1 MFLRRG
7 RFFYHLGVELAL
19 KYRFALLFGFVLGLT
34 GSLVFLRAAPL
45 LQRRF
50 LTPTQRVAIVGDFT
64 PTTLPLAIQTLISQG
79 LTTAALDGSA
89 APGLATSWEATDSG
103 KTYVFHL
110 RTDAHWHNG
119 KTVEAEDV
127 NYNIRDVTVTPIDKQ
142 TLAISLREPYSPFPP
157 LVAKP
162 LFKAGLL
169 GFGPY
174 RVDAIRLKGDSVQYL
189 KLLPVDRTVA
199 HVKEFRFFRTET
211 LAKIAYQRGDIDVLE
226 DVTSSKKLDNL
237 GKTNVERITQ
247 YDRVVGL
254 FFNMNDQRLSERSF
268 RQGLSYGVPD
278 LGEEA
283 AYSPFPKNSWAQT
296 DTVKKYHFDEA
307 QAKKLLNNTS
317 AASASAELTISTFL
331 PLSSVAETIAKSWAA
346 LGVPTN
352 TKIINDT
359 SEGYQILLTTL
370 TLPPDPDQYLLW
382 HSTQKDTNLT
392 GYKLNAKTDKLLEDG
407 RREGDTEKRKKIY
420 ADFARRLTDDTPVR
434 FLYYPKTYTIKR
446 LGR

>member
-1 MFLRRG
+1 MFFRQS
-7 RFFYHLGVELAL
+7 RFLYRLGVELAL
-19 KYRFALLFGFVLGLT
+19 KYRFALIFGFVLGLT
-34 GSLVFLRAAPL
+34 GSLAFLRAAPL

-50 LTPTQRVAIVGDFT
+50 LTPTQRVGIVGDFT
-64 PTTLPLAIQTLISQG
+64 PTTLPLAVQALISQG
-79 LTTAALDGSA
+79 LTTAAPDGSA
-89 APGLATSWEATDSG
+89 TAGLASSWEATDSG
-103 KTYVFHL
+103 KTYVFRL

-119 KTVEAEDV
+119 KTVEAADV
-127 NYNIRDVTVTPIDKQ
+127 NYNIRDVAIHPIDKQ
-142 TLAISLREPYSPFPP
+142 TLTITLREPYSPFPT
-157 LVAKP
+157 LVEKP
-162 LFKAGLL
+162 IFKAGLV

-174 RVDAIRLKGDSVQYL
+174 RVDSIRLKGDSVQYL
-189 KLLPVDRTVA
+189 KLLPVDRKIS
-199 HVKEFRFFRTET
+199 HVKEFRFYRTET
-211 LAKIAYQRGDIDVLE
+211 QAKIAYQRGDVDSIE
-226 DVTSSKKLDNL
+226 DIATPP
-237 GKTNVERITQ
+237 GEGMTH

-254 FFNMNDQRLSERSF
+254 FFNMNNQRLSERSF
-268 RQGLSYGVPD
+268 RQGLSYAVPD
-278 LGEEA
+278 LDQEA
-283 AYSPFPKNSWAQT
+283 AFSPFPKNSWAQT
-296 DTVKKYHFDEA
+296 DTLKKYHFVEV
-307 QAKKLLNNTS
+307 QAKKLLKNAT

-331 PLSSVAETIAKSWAA
+331 PLSSVADTIAKSWTS

-392 GYKLNAKTDKLLEDG
+392 GYANAKIDKLLEDG

-420 ADFARRLTDDTPVR
+420 ADFARRLTDDASVR